1 MFRTGDTVIFD
12 SCSFNPEF
20 WMSLTNI
27 EKVNFY
33 GRFFHLEYD
42 FTGIDLSHYQPIPG
56 PNWAIPIENCKRKL
70 FTFICEH
77 HPQTGHCVLMDM
89 NTGELLSMCHTNNF
103 RLAADEEC

>member
-12 SCSFNPEF
+12 PDSFRE
-20 WMSLTNI
+20 SLKPREI
-27 EKVNFY
+27 EMWYSRYYK
-33 GRFFHLEYD
+33 
-42 FTGIDLSHYQPIPG
+42 SHNSKP
-56 PNWAIPIENCKRKL
+56 KL